1 MKYISCRSKSEEDD
15 FSPRDNV
22 PAEKKLSGSKKGPEV
37 EQIIESVQQEFDTS
51 LFATKV
57 GRKGKTCMYALLF
70 ICVFL

>member
-1 MKYISCRSKSEEDD
+1 M
-15 FSPRDNV
+15 
-22 PAEKKLSGSKKGPEV
+22 SGSKKGPEV

-57 GRKGKTCMYALLF
+57 GRKGKTCMYALSF

>member
-37 EQIIESVQQEFDTS
+37 EQIIESVQMFHLQIDQGRGH
-51 LFATKV
+51 LLGGATKSLV
-57 GRKGKTCMYALLF
+57 AF
-70 ICVFL
+70 QQA